1 MMFTLPVTSQLM
13 LCGKSRMPPI
23 GLAVWVLE
31 SLDTFKCPGVRPIG
45 SGEIV

>member
-13 LCGKSRMPPI
+13 LFGKSRMPPI

-31 SLDTFKCPGVRPIG
+31 LLDACKCPGVRPIS

>member
-13 LCGKSRMPPI
+13 LFGKSRMPPI
-23 GLAVWVLE
+23 GLAVRVLE
-31 SLDTFKCPGVRPIG
+31 SLNTCKCPGVRPIG